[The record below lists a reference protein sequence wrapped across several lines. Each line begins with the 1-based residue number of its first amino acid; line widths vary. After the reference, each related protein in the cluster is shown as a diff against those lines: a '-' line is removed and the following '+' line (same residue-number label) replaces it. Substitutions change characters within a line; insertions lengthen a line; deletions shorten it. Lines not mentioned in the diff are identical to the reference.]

1 MLVVS
6 YLDIFYWSSGS
17 VQAARCS
24 LSLLS
29 SLPPSLLPSLLP
41 ASHSS
46 DFPPS
51 SSLLLTAGL
60 RSLNA
65 TKSSQFPQ
73 LTSTPSSFSES
84 FHPGI
89 WAPSPVRF
97 EIISLCCSSQY
108 QKNTELILTVI
119 FLTNIMYYKISVR
132 SLIEIHRFKV

>member
-1 MLVVS
+1 MLVVRC
-6 YLDIFYWSSGS
+6 LDIFYWSSGS

-29 SLPPSLLPSLLP
+29 SSPFLPPSLLP

-108 QKNTELILTVI
+108 QKNTELITVI